1 MQNIMKQNAIIIT
14 IIYISQIKKA
24 KNNILEN

>member
-1 MQNIMKQNAIIIT
+1 MQNIMKQNTIIIT